1 MSKAAELAALIGS
14 GQAQGNKNLITNGA
28 MNISQRGTVTSVT
41 NGMYG
46 GPDRYAIT
54 ENNDLVVTLSQDTD
68 VPSGNGF
75 LNSLKIDVTTAD
87 SSLAA
92 GEYAFL
98 GQKFEGQQLQRLKK
112 GTSNAESVT
121 LSFWV
126 KSTITGTYVIQLYDN
141 DNARHISKSYTIS
154 SSNTWEF
161 KTLTFA
167 GDTSGA
173 LDDDNG
179 HSLQVY
185 WWLAGGSTYTS
196 GTLATSWASFTAANA
211 AAGQVNAINS
221 TDNNFY
227 LTGVQLEVGEVA
239 TAFEH
244 EDIGTTLAKCQR
256 YFSKSGLL
264 ATAPA
269 DTSDANT
276 VTTAIDMSAGLL
288 RTPTITFP
296 VPMRAAPTVTALE
309 EGALGGG
316 SSGQWSYYQAGTW
329 TYGAFSPTH
338 ITEFGYSGHGSGGGG
353 DGDAYYMHINWKAD
367 AEL

>member
-14 GQAQGNKNLITNGA
+14 GQAQGNKNLIINGA
-28 MNISQRGTVTSVT
+28 MNVAQRGTVTSVT

-46 GPDRYAIT
+46 GPDRYSIT

-68 VPSGNGF
+68 VPTGNGF

-98 GQKFEGQQLQRLKK
+98 GHKFEGQQLQRLKK

-227 LTGVQLEVGEVA
+227 LTGVQLEVGDVA

-244 EDIGTTLAKCQR
+244 EDFGTTLYKCQR
-256 YFSKSGLL
+256 YFENLTFAN
-264 ATAPA
+264 ATVITIGQVYSSA
-269 DTSDANT
+269 TDA
-276 VTTAIDMSAGLL
+276 AGDL
-288 RTPTITFP
+288 RYNVQKRDTPTIG
-296 VPMRAAPTVTALE
+296 VPSVGRSSGNINFLNNNAGFVATSDGTVTAVYISIDSCMLLGDNYNAF
-309 EGALGGG
+309 GA
-316 SSGQWSYYQAGTW
+316 A
-329 TYGAFSPTH
+329 
-338 ITEFGYSGHGSGGGG
+338 
-353 DGDAYYMHINWKAD
+353 GDASWLYSYGTNTFTID

>member
-14 GQAQGNKNLITNGA
+14 GQAQGNKNLIINGA
-28 MNISQRGTVTSVT
+28 MNVAQRGTVTSVT

-68 VPSGNGF
+68 VPTGNGF
-75 LNSLKIDVTTAD
+75 LNSMKVDVTTAD

-141 DNARHISKSYTIS
+141 DNARHTSKSYTIS

-167 GDTSGA
+167 GDTTGA
-173 LDDDNG
+173 LDDDNA

-185 WWLAGGSTYTS
+185 WWLVAGSDYTS

-244 EDIGTTLAKCQR
+244 EDFGTTLYKCQR
-256 YFSKSGLL
+256 YFENLTFAN
-264 ATAPA
+264 ATVITIGQVYSSA
-269 DTSDANT
+269 TDA
-276 VTTAIDMSAGLL
+276 AGDL
-288 RTPTITFP
+288 RYNVQKRDTPTIG
-296 VPMRAAPTVTALE
+296 VPSVGRSSGNINFLNNNAGFVATSDGTVTAVYISIDSCMLFGDNYNAF
-309 EGALGGG
+309 GA
-316 SSGQWSYYQAGTW
+316 A
-329 TYGAFSPTH
+329 
-338 ITEFGYSGHGSGGGG
+338 
-353 DGDAYYMHINWKAD
+353 GDASWLYSYGTNTFTID

>member
-14 GQAQGNKNLITNGA
+14 QTAQGNKNLIINGA
-28 MNISQRGTVTSVT
+28 MNIAQRGTVTSVT

-46 GPDRYAIT
+46 GPDRYSIT

-68 VPSGNGF
+68 VPTGNGF

-98 GQKFEGQQLQRLKK
+98 GHKFEGQQLQRLKK

-141 DNARHISKSYTIS
+141 DN
-154 SSNTWEF
+154 
-161 KTLTFA
+161 
-167 GDTSGA
+167 
-173 LDDDNG
+173 G

-185 WWLAGGSTYTS
+185 WWLAGGSDYTS

-227 LTGVQLEVGEVA
+227 LTGVQLEVGDVA

-244 EDIGTTLAKCQR
+244 EDFGTTLYKCQR
-256 YFSKSGLL
+256 YFENLTFAN
-264 ATAPA
+264 ATVITIGQVYSSA
-269 DTSDANT
+269 TDA
-276 VTTAIDMSAGLL
+276 AGDL
-288 RTPTITFP
+288 RYNVQKRDTPTIG
-296 VPMRAAPTVTALE
+296 VPSVGRSSGNINFLNNNAGFVATSDGTVTAVYISIDSCMLFGDNYNAF
-309 EGALGGG
+309 GA
-316 SSGQWSYYQAGTW
+316 A
-329 TYGAFSPTH
+329 
-338 ITEFGYSGHGSGGGG
+338 
-353 DGDAYYMHINWKAD
+353 GDASWLYSYGTNTFTID

>member
-1 MSKAAELAALIGS
+1 MSKAAQLAALIGS
-14 GQAQGNKNLITNGA
+14 GQALGNKNLIINGA
-28 MNISQRGTVTSVT
+28 MNVAQRGTVTSVT

-68 VPSGNGF
+68 VPTGNGF
-75 LNSLKIDVTTAD
+75 LNSMKVDVTTAD

-141 DNARHISKSYTIS
+141 DNARHTSKSYTIS

-167 GDTSGA
+167 GDTTGA
-173 LDDDNG
+173 LDDDNA

-185 WWLAGGSTYTS
+185 WWLVAGSDYTS

-244 EDIGTTLAKCQR
+244 EDFGTTLYKCQR
-256 YFSKSGLL
+256 YFENLTFAN
-264 ATAPA
+264 ATVITIGQVYSSA
-269 DTSDANT
+269 TDA
-276 VTTAIDMSAGLL
+276 AGDL
-288 RTPTITFP
+288 RYNVQKRDTPTIG
-296 VPMRAAPTVTALE
+296 VPSVGRSSGNINFLNNNAGFVATSDGTVTAVYISIDSCMLFGDNYNAF
-309 EGALGGG
+309 GA
-316 SSGQWSYYQAGTW
+316 A
-329 TYGAFSPTH
+329 
-338 ITEFGYSGHGSGGGG
+338 
-353 DGDAYYMHINWKAD
+353 GDASWLYSYGTNTFTID

>member
-14 GQAQGNKNLITNGA
+14 QTAQGNKNLIINGA
-28 MNISQRGTVTSVT
+28 MNVAQRGTVTSVT

-46 GPDRYAIT
+46 GPDRYSIT

-68 VPSGNGF
+68 VPTGNGF

-98 GQKFEGQQLQRLKK
+98 GHKIAGQQLQRLKK

-227 LTGVQLEVGEVA
+227 LTGVQLEVGDVA

-244 EDIGTTLAKCQR
+244 EDFGTTLYKCQR
-256 YFSKSGLL
+256 YFENLTFAN
-264 ATAPA
+264 ATVITIGQVYSSA
-269 DTSDANT
+269 TDA
-276 VTTAIDMSAGLL
+276 AGDL
-288 RTPTITFP
+288 RYNVQKRDTPTIG
-296 VPMRAAPTVTALE
+296 VPSVGRSSGNINFLNNNAGFVATSDGTVTAVYISIDSCMLFGDNYNAF
-309 EGALGGG
+309 GA
-316 SSGQWSYYQAGTW
+316 A
-329 TYGAFSPTH
+329 
-338 ITEFGYSGHGSGGGG
+338 
-353 DGDAYYMHINWKAD
+353 GDASWLYSYGTNTFTID

>member
-28 MNISQRGTVTSVT
+28 MNVAQRGTVTSVT

-68 VPSGNGF
+68 VPTGNGF
-75 LNSLKIDVTTAD
+75 LNSMKVDVTTAD
-87 SSLAA
+87 SSLSA

-98 GQKFEGQQLQRLKK
+98 GQKFEGQNLQRLKK

-126 KSTITGTYVIQLYDN
+126 KSTITGTYVNQLYDN
-141 DNARHISKSYTIS
+141 DNARHTSKSYTIS
-154 SSNTWEF
+154 SANTWEH
-161 KTLTFA
+161 KTVTFD
-167 GDTSGA
+167 GDTTGA
-173 LDDDNG
+173 FDDDNG

-185 WWLAGGSTYTS
+185 WWLAGGSDYTS

-227 LTGVQLEVGEVA
+227 LTGVQLEIGDVA

-244 EDIGTTLAKCQR
+244 EDIGTTLRKCKR
-256 YFSKSGLL
+256 YFQKVPGRLFGGYDASSG
-264 ATAPA
+264 A
-269 DTSDANT
+269 DYLQWYFD
-276 VTTAIDMSAGLL
+276 GE
-288 RTPTITFP
+288 
-296 VPMRAAPTVTALE
+296 MRAAPTVT
-309 EGALGGG
+309 GV
-316 SSGQWSYYQAGTW
+316 
-329 TYGAFSPTH
+329 TYGTVDIDEGDFTTAHQIYNASPSSYAQYAQTA
-338 ITEFGYSGHGSGGGG
+338 T
-353 DGDAYYMHINWKAD
+353 AD